1 MLLEPLYTIDTIST
15 IMQTLTSDPTRTPL
29 NTITA
34 MQLRRGSGSLL
45 DRVFFKKESF
55 VVKKAGQARAAL
67 VPLDDYQRFERRRQ
81 QAKNKFMAMTE
92 QLRPA
97 FADLSPSEIE
107 ELVSDAVQE
116 ASKISSPQT

>member
-1 MLLEPLYTIDTIST
+1 
-15 IMQTLTSDPTRTPL
+15 MQTLTSDPTRTPL